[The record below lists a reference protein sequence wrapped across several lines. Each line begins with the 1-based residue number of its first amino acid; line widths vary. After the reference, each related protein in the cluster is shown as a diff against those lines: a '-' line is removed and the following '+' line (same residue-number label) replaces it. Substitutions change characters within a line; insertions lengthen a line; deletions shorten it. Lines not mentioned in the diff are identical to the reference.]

1 MSIYN
6 NENFI
11 ILLTVSFDEI
21 NNNIDYSWDYMKPLF
36 EEIYEDLFKN
46 GSIPF
51 FIKYNLLKFYFVYY
65 TNYLEFINH
74 KDNLNLDIDKF
85 NDKLKY
91 SENIINKIFKIS
103 DNIIIN
109 KIIKNLNPFYFK
121 KNNKCIDNTIN
132 FIKTYKQYEKIQ
144 MVEIISHKKILN
156 LIIYRYLLTKNNKL
170 NNYNDFYLK
179 FLLKKEHYNGTFIN
193 IDDFIKIIPN
203 LKMILSL
210 KVNTLKNNT
219 LKNNF
224 KINYIDIIKYFIKIT
239 NNDCTIDIIS
249 NNSFVL
255 INNKLGKIIFEKSD
269 NNINE
274 ICVFQY
280 NLDLYYINNNKEL
293 KNYNFIK
300 KGKNLFKIK
309 FENNEINNLS
319 SLLNIFFILTKAFK
333 LLEYHISD
341 LYEFMFINQINNY
354 NYYTF
359 VNFFNFINIHITYDS
374 STQKFIADLVKYL
387 YIYSYYDYYFY
398 NNENLM
404 NTIINNNENKNEIFL
419 DFCNSIKLL
428 FKLPNELLIYPPFL
442 NNYLYD
448 NILYY
453 NYDEPNYFKLYD
465 LIMAI
470 KTVYNCDD
478 IQIQQGNFST
488 NDILKIINKLLRI
501 DKLDDNSNNDNEKK
515 INKNTFVELNIENS
529 EDYILETDI

>member
-280 NLDLYYINNNKEL
+280 NLDLYYFNNNKEL
-293 KNYNFIK
+293 NNYNFIK

-374 STQKFIADLVKYL
+374 STQKFIADLIKYL

-419 DFCNSIKLL
+419 DFCNS
-428 FKLPNELLIYPPFL
+428 LIF
-442 NNYLYD
+442 
-448 NILYY
+448 I
-453 NYDEPNYFKLYD
+453 FD
-465 LIMAI
+465 LI
-470 KTVYNCDD
+470 
-478 IQIQQGNFST
+478 ST
-488 NDILKIINKLLRI
+488 CFI
-501 DKLDDNSNNDNEKK
+501 S
-515 INKNTFVELNIENS
+515 
-529 EDYILETDI
+529 